1 MEILLTLV
9 SAASFAAFILCFAL
23 VFPRPAGERRAEAS
37 PLLCGATPGFARLS
51 ALCALAAFYF
61 VPVGSLPPF
70 IDFEFGGFV
79 AAALLIASALLDMPR
94 GEARFGSVVAALVFP
109 ATFCVTWAL
118 LALFVSRAGVPGA
131 LGSLGT
137 YSVMPLWRTAGVWG
151 RAGMVCLFVLLL
163 CLLPNVA
170 RARTGSRRSSENLAA
185 ALRASLCAALV
196 TALLLQWNLSEFIA
210 ASGFYAFFLD
220 FIFFWI
226 KAFAVGCAA
235 TFAAR
240 AAVLLARRRAPLLYA
255 ALIICGAFCIFIEAR
270 IF

>member
-9 SAASFAAFILCFAL
+9 SAASFAAFILCFAF

-37 PLLCGATPGFARLS
+37 QLFCAAPRGFARLS

-70 IDFEFGGFV
+70 IDFEFCGFI

-94 GEARFGSVVAALVFP
+94 GAPRFGSAAAALVFP
-109 ATFCVTWAL
+109 ASFCFAWAL

-137 YSVMPLWRTAGVWG
+137 YSVMPLWRAAGVWG
-151 RAGMVCLFVLLL
+151 RAGIVCLLILLL
-163 CLLPNVA
+163 CLFPNVA
-170 RARTGSRRSSENLAA
+170 RANAGSRRSSENLAA

-196 TALLLQWNLSEFIA
+196 TALLLPWNLSEFIA
-210 ASGFYAFFLD
+210 AGGFYAFFLD

-226 KAFAVGCAA
+226 KASAVGCAA
-235 TFAAR
+235 TFAPR
-240 AAVLLARRRAPLLYA
+240 AAALLTRRRAPLLYA
-255 ALIICGAFCIFIEAR
+255 ALIICGVFCIFIEAR

>member
-1 MEILLTLV
+1 MDNLLTFV
-9 SAASFAAFILCFAL
+9 SAAAFAAFILCFAFL
-23 VFPRPAGERRAEAS
+23 SAPLTECGREEAS
-37 PLLCGATPGFARLS
+37 PSFCRARRNFARVS

-70 IDFEFGGFV
+70 IDFEFGGFIV
-79 AAALLIASALLDMPR
+79 VALLIASALLDMLR
-94 GEARFGSVVAALVFP
+94 GAPRFGSAAKALSFP
-109 ATFCVTWAL
+109 AAFCFAWAL

-137 YSVMPLWRTAGVWG
+137 YSVMPLWCVAGAWG
-151 RAGMVCLFVLLL
+151 RAGMVCLFIMLL
-163 CLLPNVA
+163 CLFPNAA
-170 RARTGSRRSSENLAA
+170 RASAGSRSSSETLAA
-185 ALRASLCAALV
+185 DLRASLCAALV
-196 TALLLQWNLSEFIA
+196 TALLLPWNLSEFIA
-210 ASGFYAFFLD
+210 AGGFPAFFLD

-226 KAFAVGCAA
+226 KAFAVGCAT

-240 AAVLLARRRAPLLYA
+240 AAALPARRRVALLYT

>member
-23 VFPRPAGERRAEAS
+23 VFPRPAGERCAEAS
-37 PLLCGATPGFARLS
+37 PLFCCAPRCFARLS
-51 ALCALAAFYF
+51 ALCSLAAFYF

-79 AAALLIASALLDMPR
+79 VASLLTASALLDMPR
-94 GEARFGSVVAALVFP
+94 GAPALDAAAKALVFP
-109 ATFCVTWAL
+109 AAFCFAWAL

-137 YSVMPLWRTAGVWG
+137 YSVMPLWRAAGVWG

-163 CLLPNVA
+163 CLLPNA
-170 RARTGSRRSSENLAA
+170 SRANVGSRVSSENLAA

-196 TALLLQWNLSEFIA
+196 TALLLPWNLSEFIA
-210 ASGFYAFFLD
+210 VGGFYAFFLD

-226 KAFAVGCAA
+226 KASAVGCVA
-235 TFAAR
+235 TFAAC
-240 AAVLLARRRAPLLYA
+240 AAALPARRRAPLLYA
-255 ALIICGAFCIFIEAR
+255 ALIICGAFCIFTEAR

>member
-23 VFPRPAGERRAEAS
+23 VFPRPAGERCAEAS
-37 PLLCGATPGFARLS
+37 QLFCAAPRCFSRLS

-70 IDFEFGGFV
+70 IEFEFGGFS
-79 AAALLIASALLDMPR
+79 AMALLVASALLDMPR
-94 GEARFGSVVAALVFP
+94 GALNLRAAAKALSFP
-109 ATFCVTWAL
+109 AAFCFAWAL

-137 YSVMPLWRTAGVWG
+137 YSVMPLWRAAGVWG
-151 RAGMVCLFVLLL
+151 RADMVCLFILLL
-163 CLLPNVA
+163 CLFPNA
-170 RARTGSRRSSENLAA
+170 SRARVGTRRSSEDLAA

-196 TALLLQWNLSEFIA
+196 TALLLPWNLSEFIA
-210 ASGFYAFFLD
+210 VGGFSAFFLD

-226 KAFAVGCAA
+226 KAFAVGCTA
-235 TFAAR
+235 TFAPR
-240 AAVLLARRRAPLLYA
+240 AAALPARRRAPLLYA
-255 ALIICGAFCIFIEAR
+255 ALIIFGAFCIFIEAR

>member
-23 VFPRPAGERRAEAS
+23 VFPRPAGERCAEAS
-37 PLLCGATPGFARLS
+37 PLFCCAPRCFARLS
-51 ALCALAAFYF
+51 ALCSLAAFYF

-70 IDFEFGGFV
+70 IDFEFCGFI

-94 GEARFGSVVAALVFP
+94 GEARFGSAAAALVFP
-109 ATFCVTWAL
+109 ASFCFAWAL

-137 YSVMPLWRTAGVWG
+137 YSVMPLWRAAGVWG
-151 RAGMVCLFVLLL
+151 RAGMVCLFILLL
-163 CLLPNVA
+163 CLFPNA
-170 RARTGSRRSSENLAA
+170 SRASAGARRSPENLAA

-196 TALLLQWNLSEFIA
+196 TALLLPWNISAFIA
-210 ASGFYAFFLD
+210 AGGFYAFFLD

-226 KAFAVGCAA
+226 KASAVGCVA
-235 TFAAR
+235 TFAAC
-240 AAVLLARRRAPLLYA
+240 AAALPARRRAPLLYA

-270 IF
+270 IL

>member
-23 VFPRPAGERRAEAS
+23 VFPRPAGERCAEAS
-37 PLLCGATPGFARLS
+37 PLFCCAPRCFARLS
-51 ALCALAAFYF
+51 ALCSLAAFYF

-70 IDFEFGGFV
+70 IEFEFGGFA
-79 AAALLIASALLDMPR
+79 AAALLIASALLDMRRGAPR
-94 GEARFGSVVAALVFP
+94 LGSAAAALAFP
-109 ATFCVTWAL
+109 AAFCFAWAL

-137 YSVMPLWRTAGVWG
+137 YSVMPLWCVAGVWG
-151 RAGMVCLFVLLL
+151 RAGMFCLFVLLL
-163 CLLPNVA
+163 CLFPNTA
-170 RARTGSRRSSENLAA
+170 RASAGSRSSSETLAA

-196 TALLLQWNLSEFIA
+196 TALLLPWNLSEFIA
-210 ASGFYAFFLD
+210 AGGFPAFFLD

-226 KAFAVGCAA
+226 KASAVGCAA
-235 TFAAR
+235 TSAPR
-240 AAVLLARRRAPLLYA
+240 AAALLPRRRAPLLYA

>member
-23 VFPRPAGERRAEAS
+23 AFPRPAGERCAEAS
-37 PLLCGATPGFARLS
+37 QLFCAAPRGFARLS
-51 ALCALAAFYF
+51 ALCSLAAFYF

-70 IDFEFGGFV
+70 IDFEFGGFIV
-79 AAALLIASALLDMPR
+79 VALLIASALLDMLR
-94 GEARFGSVVAALVFP
+94 GAPRFGSAAKALSFP
-109 ATFCVTWAL
+109 AAFCFAWAL

-137 YSVMPLWRTAGVWG
+137 YSVMPLWCVAGAWG
-151 RAGMVCLFVLLL
+151 RAGMVCLFIMLL
-163 CLLPNVA
+163 CLFPNAA
-170 RARTGSRRSSENLAA
+170 RASAGSRSSSETLAA

-196 TALLLQWNLSEFIA
+196 TALLLPWNLSEFIA
-210 ASGFYAFFLD
+210 AGGFPAFFLD

-226 KAFAVGCAA
+226 KASAVGCAA
-235 TFAAR
+235 TFAPR
-240 AAVLLARRRAPLLYA
+240 AAALLTRRRAPLLYA
-255 ALIICGAFCIFIEAR
+255 ALIICGVFCIFIEAR

>member
-23 VFPRPAGERRAEAS
+23 VFPRPAGECRAEAS
-37 PLLCGATPGFARLS
+37 PLFCCAPRCFARLS

-70 IDFEFGGFV
+70 IDFEFGGFIV
-79 AAALLIASALLDMPR
+79 VALLIASALLDMPR
-94 GEARFGSVVAALVFP
+94 GALNLRAAAKALSFP
-109 ATFCVTWAL
+109 AAFCFAWAL
-118 LALFVSRAGVPGA
+118 LAIFVSRAGVPGA

-137 YSVMPLWRTAGVWG
+137 YSVMPLWRAAGVWG

-163 CLLPNVA
+163 CLFPNA
-170 RARTGSRRSSENLAA
+170 SRASAGSRSSSENIAA
-185 ALRASLCAALV
+185 ALRALLCAALV
-196 TALLLQWNLSEFIA
+196 TALLLPWNLSEFIVA
-210 ASGFYAFFLD
+210 GGFYAFFLD

-226 KAFAVGCAA
+226 KTSAVGCAA
-235 TFAAR
+235 TFATR
-240 AAVLLARRRAPLLYA
+240 AAALPAWRRAPLLYA

>member
-1 MEILLTLV
+1 MKILLTLV

-37 PLLCGATPGFARLS
+37 PLFCGVSCNCARFS

-79 AAALLIASALLDMPR
+79 VASLLTASALLDMPR
-94 GEARFGSVVAALVFP
+94 GAPALDAAAKALVFP
-109 ATFCVTWAL
+109 AAFCFAWAL

-137 YSVMPLWRTAGVWG
+137 YSVMPLWRAADVWG
-151 RAGMVCLFVLLL
+151 RAGMVCLFILLL
-163 CLLPNVA
+163 CLFPNAACA
-170 RARTGSRRSSENLAA
+170 RVGSRRSSEDLAA

-196 TALLLQWNLSEFIA
+196 TALLLPWNLSEFIA
-210 ASGFYAFFLD
+210 AGGFYAFFLD

-226 KAFAVGCAA
+226 KASAVGCAA
-235 TFAAR
+235 TFAPR
-240 AAVLLARRRAPLLYA
+240 AAVLLVRRRAPLLYA
-255 ALIICGAFCIFIEAR
+255 ALIICGAFCIFTEAR

>member
-23 VFPRPAGERRAEAS
+23 VFPRPAGERCAEAS
-37 PLLCGATPGFARLS
+37 PLFCCAPRCFARLS
-51 ALCALAAFYF
+51 ALCSLAAFYF

-70 IDFEFGGFV
+70 IDFEFGGSV

-94 GEARFGSVVAALVFP
+94 GALNLRAAAKALAFP
-109 ATFCVTWAL
+109 AAFCFAWAL
-118 LALFVSRAGVPGA
+118 LALFVSSAGVPGA

-137 YSVMPLWRTAGVWG
+137 YSVMPLWRAAGVWG
-151 RAGMVCLFVLLL
+151 RAGMVCLFILLL
-163 CLLPNVA
+163 YLFPNAA
-170 RARTGSRRSSENLAA
+170 RAHGGIRRSSENLAA

-196 TALLLQWNLSEFIA
+196 TALLLPWNLSEFIA
-210 ASGFYAFFLD
+210 VGGVSAFFLD

-226 KAFAVGCAA
+226 KASAVVCAA
-235 TFAAR
+235 TFAQR
-240 AAVLLARRRAPLLYA
+240 AAALPVRRRAPLLYA

>member
-37 PLLCGATPGFARLS
+37 QLFCAAPRGFARLS

-70 IDFEFGGFV
+70 IDFEFGGFI
-79 AAALLIASALLDMPR
+79 AAALFTASALLDMPR
-94 GEARFGSVVAALVFP
+94 GALNLRAAAKALSFP
-109 ATFCVTWAL
+109 AAFCFAWAL
-118 LALFVSRAGVPGA
+118 LALCVSRAGVPGA

-137 YSVMPLWRTAGVWG
+137 YSVMPLWRAAGVWG
-151 RAGMVCLFVLLL
+151 RVGMVCLFILLL
-163 CLLPNVA
+163 CLFPNASRA
-170 RARTGSRRSSENLAA
+170 RAGSRRSSENLAA
-185 ALRASLCAALV
+185 VLRASLCAALV
-196 TALLLQWNLSEFIA
+196 TALLLPWNLSEFIA
-210 ASGFYAFFLD
+210 AGGFYAFFLD

-226 KAFAVGCAA
+226 KASAVGCAA
-235 TFAAR
+235 TFAPR

>member
-23 VFPRPAGERRAEAS
+23 AFPRPAGERCAEAS
-37 PLLCGATPGFARLS
+37 QLFCAAPRGFARLS
-51 ALCALAAFYF
+51 ALCSLAAFYF

-70 IDFEFGGFV
+70 IDFEFGGFIV
-79 AAALLIASALLDMPR
+79 VALLIASALLDMLR
-94 GEARFGSVVAALVFP
+94 GAPRFGSAAKALSFP
-109 ATFCVTWAL
+109 AAFCFAWAL

-137 YSVMPLWRTAGVWG
+137 YSVMPLWCVAGAWG
-151 RAGMVCLFVLLL
+151 RAGMVCLFIMLL
-163 CLLPNVA
+163 CLFPNAA
-170 RARTGSRRSSENLAA
+170 RASAGSRSSSETLAA
-185 ALRASLCAALV
+185 DLRASLCAALV
-196 TALLLQWNLSEFIA
+196 TALLLPWNLSEFIA
-210 ASGFYAFFLD
+210 AGGFPAFFLD

-226 KAFAVGCAA
+226 KASAVGCAA
-235 TFAAR
+235 TFAPR

-255 ALIICGAFCIFIEAR
+255 ALIICGVFCIFIEAR

>member
-23 VFPRPAGERRAEAS
+23 VFPRPAGERCAEAS
-37 PLLCGATPGFARLS
+37 PLFCCAPRCFARLS
-51 ALCALAAFYF
+51 ALCSLAAFYF

-70 IDFEFGGFV
+70 IDFEFGGSV

-94 GEARFGSVVAALVFP
+94 GALNLRAAAKALAFP
-109 ATFCVTWAL
+109 AAFCFAWAL
-118 LALFVSRAGVPGA
+118 LALFVSSAGVPGV

-151 RAGMVCLFVLLL
+151 RAGIVCLLILLL
-163 CLLPNVA
+163 CLFPNVA
-170 RARTGSRRSSENLAA
+170 RANAGSRRFSENLAA
-185 ALRASLCAALV
+185 ALRASLCGALV
-196 TALLLQWNLSEFIA
+196 AALLLPWNLSEFIA
-210 ASGFYAFFLD
+210 AGGFYAFFLD

-226 KAFAVGCAA
+226 KASAVGCAA
-235 TFAAR
+235 TFAPR
-240 AAVLLARRRAPLLYA
+240 AAALSSRRRAPLLYA
-255 ALIICGAFCIFIEAR
+255 ALIIFGALCIFIEAR

>member
-23 VFPRPAGERRAEAS
+23 VFPHPAGERRAEAS
-37 PLLCGATPGFARLS
+37 PLLCCAPRGFARLS
-51 ALCALAAFYF
+51 ALCALTAFYF

-70 IDFEFGGFV
+70 IDFEFCGFI

-94 GEARFGSVVAALVFP
+94 GAPRFGSAAAALVFP
-109 ATFCVTWAL
+109 ASFCFAWAL

-137 YSVMPLWRTAGVWG
+137 YSVMPLWRAAGVWG
-151 RAGMVCLFVLLL
+151 RAGMVCLFILLL
-163 CLLPNVA
+163 CLFPNA
-170 RARTGSRRSSENLAA
+170 SRARVGTCRSSEDLAA
-185 ALRASLCAALV
+185 ALRVSLCAALV
-196 TALLLQWNLSEFIA
+196 TAFLLPWNLSEFIA
-210 ASGFYAFFLD
+210 ACGFSAFFLD

-226 KAFAVGCAA
+226 KASAVGCAA
-235 TFAAR
+235 TFAPR
-240 AAVLLARRRAPLLYA
+240 VAAQLTRRRAPLLYA

>member
-23 VFPRPAGERRAEAS
+23 VFPRPAGERCAEAS
-37 PLLCGATPGFARLS
+37 PLFCCAPRGFARLS
-51 ALCALAAFYF
+51 ALCSLAAFYF

-70 IDFEFGGFV
+70 IDFEFGGFIV
-79 AAALLIASALLDMPR
+79 VALLIASALLDMPR
-94 GEARFGSVVAALVFP
+94 RELNLRAAAKALAFP
-109 ATFCVTWAL
+109 AAFCFAWVL

-137 YSVMPLWRTAGVWG
+137 YSVMPLWCVAGAWG
-151 RAGMVCLFVLLL
+151 RAGIVCLFVLLL
-163 CLLPNVA
+163 CLFPNAA
-170 RARTGSRRSSENLAA
+170 RARAGTRRSSENLAA
-185 ALRASLCAALV
+185 ALRVALCAALV
-196 TALLLQWNLSEFIA
+196 AALLLPWNISAFIA
-210 ASGFYAFFLD
+210 AGGFYAFFLD

-226 KAFAVGCAA
+226 KASAVGCAA

-240 AAVLLARRRAPLLYA
+240 AAALPARRRVALLYT

>member
-23 VFPRPAGERRAEAS
+23 AFPRPAGERCAEAS
-37 PLLCGATPGFARLS
+37 QLFCAAPRGFARLS
-51 ALCALAAFYF
+51 ALCSLAAFYF

-70 IDFEFGGFV
+70 IDFEFGGFIV
-79 AAALLIASALLDMPR
+79 VALLIASALLDMLR
-94 GEARFGSVVAALVFP
+94 GAPRFGSAAKALSFP
-109 ATFCVTWAL
+109 AAFCFAWAL

-137 YSVMPLWRTAGVWG
+137 YSVMPLWCVAGAWG
-151 RAGMVCLFVLLL
+151 RAGMVCLFIMLL
-163 CLLPNVA
+163 CLFPNAA
-170 RARTGSRRSSENLAA
+170 RASAGSRSSSETLAA

-196 TALLLQWNLSEFIA
+196 TALLLPWNLSEFIA
-210 ASGFYAFFLD
+210 AGGFPAFFLD

-226 KAFAVGCAA
+226 KASAVGCAA
-235 TFAAR
+235 TFAPR
-240 AAVLLARRRAPLLYA
+240 AAALLTRRRAPLLYA
-255 ALIICGAFCIFIEAR
+255 ALIIFGALCIFIEAR

>member
-23 VFPRPAGERRAEAS
+23 VFPRPAGERCAEAS
-37 PLLCGATPGFARLS
+37 PLFCCAPRCFARLS
-51 ALCALAAFYF
+51 ALCSLAAFYF

-70 IDFEFGGFV
+70 IEFEFGGFA
-79 AAALLIASALLDMPR
+79 AAALLIASALLDMRRGAPR
-94 GEARFGSVVAALVFP
+94 LGSAAAALAFP
-109 ATFCVTWAL
+109 AAFCFAWAL

-137 YSVMPLWRTAGVWG
+137 YSVMPLWCVAGVWG
-151 RAGMVCLFVLLL
+151 RAGIVCLFVLLL
-163 CLLPNVA
+163 CLFPNAA
-170 RARTGSRRSSENLAA
+170 RARAGTRRSSENLAA
-185 ALRASLCAALV
+185 ALRVALCAALV
-196 TALLLQWNLSEFIA
+196 AALLLPWSLSEFIA
-210 ASGFYAFFLD
+210 AGGFSAFFLD

-226 KAFAVGCAA
+226 KAFAVGCAT

-240 AAVLLARRRAPLLYA
+240 ATALPARRRVALLYT